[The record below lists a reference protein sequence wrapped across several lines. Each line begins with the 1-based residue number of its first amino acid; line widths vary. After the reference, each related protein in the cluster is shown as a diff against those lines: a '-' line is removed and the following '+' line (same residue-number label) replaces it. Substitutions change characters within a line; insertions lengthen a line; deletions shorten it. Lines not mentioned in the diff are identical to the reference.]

1 MKYHILILG
10 LTFLI
15 PSHTIMAQEL
25 VTDNARALEV
35 PIQESGNGTL
45 VIFDVDDVLLQP
57 TSMILKYRNKEAFN
71 QILEELEFDNTP
83 ENMDKL
89 YKKILE
95 IRSVE
100 VLDPMIPKIISYT
113 QDRGL
118 KVMAITAV
126 CDRKIEELSLGEN
139 RSREVNALGYDF
151 KRSWEDVPHIIFN
164 DMPTSWP
171 NVFPSFK
178 DGILFTCDH
187 PKGEVLEAFLK
198 EYSYIRT
205 HPISERGKEAPNDM
219 PKEISKNLFTKLIYV
234 DNQVEPIQSYDKFA
248 TDNDF
253 PHFGILYTKSET
265 SPLSKEVIES
275 ERKII
280 MKLLEP
286 EMNTISQII
295 VK

>member
-1 MKYHILILG
+1 
-10 LTFLI
+10 
-15 PSHTIMAQEL
+15 MAQEL
-25 VTDNARALEV
+25 VTDNARALEI

-57 TSMILKYRNKEAFN
+57 TSMILKYRNTAVFN
-71 QILEELEFDNTP
+71 EILDELEFDKTP

-95 IRSVE
+95 IRTVE

-126 CDRKIEELSLGEN
+126 CDRKIEELSLGDN
-139 RSREVNALGYDF
+139 RAREMNSLGYDF
-151 KRSWEDVPHIIFN
+151 KRSWEDIPHIVFN
-164 DMPTSWP
+164 DIPTSWP

-187 PKGEVLEAFLK
+187 TKGEMLETFLK
-198 EYSYIRT
+198 EYSFILNN
-205 HPISERGKEAPNDM
+205 PISERAKADTNDI
-219 PKEISKNLFTKLIYV
+219 PKEISKKIFSKIIYV
-234 DNQVEPIQSYDKFA
+234 DNSIEQIESYKKFA
-248 TDNDF
+248 KDNDL

-265 SPLSKEVIES
+265 EPLSDKVIEF
-275 ERKII
+275 EKKTII
-280 MKLLEP
+280 KLLEP
-286 EMNTISQII
+286 EKQTVSKII
-295 VK
+295 IK